1 MLTFRT
7 AILYITVVVFMRIM
21 GKRQVGE
28 LQPGELC
35 VTILISEL
43 ASIPIDSLDRPI
55 IAGIVPIAVL
65 VMCEI
70 TVSCLAL
77 KLPLLRRLISGKPAI
92 VIKQGQIDETALRK
106 LRMSVDDL
114 IEGLRQNGVFDLST
128 VSYAIM
134 ETNGKLSVL
143 LRDEQ
148 SPVTKSDL
156 NIPTQDKGTPISVI
170 IDGRLQKR
178 TIKSRKININEINS
192 ELKKRNL
199 TVKDIFV
206 MTIDD
211 LHGFQVVKK
220 ENAD

>member
-92 VIKQGQIDETALRK
+92 VIKQGQKQSRDTACRVRK
-106 LRMSVDDL
+106 TD
-114 IEGLRQNGVFDLST
+114 
-128 VSYAIM
+128 VS
-134 ETNGKLSVL
+134 
-143 LRDEQ
+143 
-148 SPVTKSDL
+148 L
-156 NIPTQDKGTPISVI
+156 NTP
-170 IDGRLQKR
+170 
-178 TIKSRKININEINS
+178 
-192 ELKKRNL
+192 L
-199 TVKDIFV
+199 TSFPK
-206 MTIDD
+206 
-211 LHGFQVVKK
+211 
-220 ENAD
+220 